1 VIPVA
6 HPFRG
11 EGFQGAGNRA
21 RARENLRPKGLSYNS
36 KDLSRGAQVM
46 KLKKTIVLLPGDG
59 IGPEV
64 TRSAANVLQ
73 ECAREFQHQF
83 TFVEMPVGGA
93 AIDKTGTPLP
103 NETLDACRKADAIFL
118 GAVGGPKWDSLPVGK
133 RPENGLLDLRKGLGL
148 YVNLRPVKVIEP
160 LRGISPLK
168 QDRLGD
174 LDLEIV
180 RELAGGM
187 YFGER
192 GTVKENGVERAFDT
206 ESYSTPEIERIA
218 AFAFAR
224 AEARSR
230 RLCSVDKANV
240 LSSSQL
246 WRRTVAAMGT
256 VYPNVKLEHMY
267 VDNAAMQLTLKPTQ
281 FDVMLS
287 TNMFG
292 DILSDEAAALVGSIG
307 LIPSASFG
315 TSAPL
320 FEPIHGSAPA
330 LAGKDMANPIGSIL
344 SATMMLRD
352 TFGLSLEAD
361 WAEQSLVRVL
371 NTGVR
376 TADIAEPGKKTVAC
390 SVFNDMLHDEMQRT
404 FEHAEKY
411 GWGV

>member
-1 VIPVA
+1 
-6 HPFRG
+6 
-11 EGFQGAGNRA
+11 
-21 RARENLRPKGLSYNS
+21 
-36 KDLSRGAQVM
+36 M

-64 TRSAANVLQ
+64 TRAAANVLH
-73 ECAREFQHQF
+73 ECAKEFQHQF
-83 TFVEMPVGGA
+83 TFVEMPIGGT
-93 AIDKTGTPLP
+93 AIDKTGNPLP
-103 NETLDACRKADAIFL
+103 NETLDTCKKADAVFL

-133 RPENGLLDLRKGLGL
+133 RPETGLLGLRKGLGL
-148 YVNLRPVKVIEP
+148 YVNLRPVKLIEP
-160 LRGISPLK
+160 LRNISPLK
-168 QDRLGD
+168 PDRIGE
-174 LDLEIV
+174 LDIEIV

-192 GTVKENGVERAFDT
+192 GNVKENGVERAFDT
-206 ESYSTPEIERIA
+206 ESYSTPEIERVA
-218 AFAFAR
+218 TFAFAR

-230 RLCSVDKANV
+230 RLCSVDKHNV
-240 LSSSQL
+240 LTSSQL
-246 WRRTVAAMGT
+246 WRRTVTAMST

-267 VDNAAMQLTLKPTQ
+267 VDNASMQLMLRPTQ
-281 FDVMLS
+281 FDVILS

-315 TSAPL
+315 GSSPL
-320 FEPIHGSAPA
+320 FEPIHGSAPT
-330 LAGKDMANPIGSIL
+330 LAGKDVANPIGSIL

-361 WAEQSLVRVL
+361 WVEQSVVRVL
-371 NTGVR
+371 NTGAR
-376 TADIAEPGKKTVAC
+376 TADIAEPGKKTV
-390 SVFNDMLHDEMQRT
+390 SLTMFSEMLHDEMLRT